1 MDLARFRRRLLL
13 AYLNELGDFSR
24 AKLATSSE
32 LISGQWNATACQSK
46 LLLDLTLGILIAT
59 HLSNNNR
66 LRKSQKNTLRAR
78 CIEKVLPEC

>member
-32 LISGQWNATACQSK
+32 LISGQW
-46 LLLDLTLGILIAT
+46 LLALHASFGPHFVAAL
-59 HLSNNNR
+59 
-66 LRKSQKNTLRAR
+66 Q
-78 CIEKVLPEC
+78 